1 MLKLAGQQSMLTFL
15 LPDDNVV
22 SLGSH
27 GNVFDPSSLVDMIVV
42 SPEGVAHHVW
52 GSAAV
57 TEPHAVLIVVPEGDA
72 GHGLGGVLP
81 S

>member
-42 SPEGVAHHVW
+42 SPEGVAHHV
-52 GSAAV
+52 
-57 TEPHAVLIVVPEGDA
+57 
-72 GHGLGGVLP
+72 
-81 S
+81 